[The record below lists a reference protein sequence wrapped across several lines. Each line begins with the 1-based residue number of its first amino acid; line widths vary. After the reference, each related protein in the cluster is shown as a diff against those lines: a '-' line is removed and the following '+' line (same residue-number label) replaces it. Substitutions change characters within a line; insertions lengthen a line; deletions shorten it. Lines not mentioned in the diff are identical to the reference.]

1 MKTENEVVTMTTE
14 QFFKKYADLKFK
26 FTHYYPSGMFLFEA
40 TINGEENA
48 GVRID
53 VFAEHSKHFSVSA
66 DKEYSIESLNPARG
80 YSYIDMEELENF
92 NRVPHQFSNTKA
104 A

>member
-1 MKTENEVVTMTTE
+1 MKEENEVVTMTPE
-14 QFFKKYADLKFK
+14 QFFTKYADLKFK

-40 TINGEENA
+40 MVDDEV

-53 VFAEHSKHFSVSA
+53 VFPEHSKYFAVSV

-92 NRVPHQFSNTKA
+92 ERVQHQFSNTKA

>member
-1 MKTENEVVTMTTE
+1 MKEENKVVTMTPE
-14 QFFKKYADLKFK
+14 QFFTKYADLKFK
-26 FTHYYPSGMFLFEA
+26 FKRYYESGMFLFEA
-40 TINGEENA
+40 MVDDEV

-53 VFAEHSKHFSVSA
+53 VFQEHSKYFSVSVG
-66 DKEYSIESLNPARG
+66 KEYNIKSLNPARG

-92 NRVPHQFSNTKA
+92 ERVPHQFSNTKA